1 MKKINQPIFWI
12 LSFTWGILMTLIG
25 LIVAVVLCSIGCK
38 PRRNQYGLHFM
49 CGHHWGGLSLG
60 CVNITDHTPSQH
72 TLNHE
77 FGHSIQN
84 CMYGPLMV
92 FITLASV
99 TRYHYRNWIKKH
111 KPQTSLPPYD
121 SIWFEGEASELGE
134 YYKQRNQ

>member
-1 MKKINQPIFWI
+1 
-12 LSFTWGILMTLIG
+12 MTLIG

-99 TRYHYRNWIKKH
+99 TRYHYR
-111 KPQTSLPPYD
+111 KPLCPLTILFGLKAKLLNLENIINREINEEKD
-121 SIWFEGEASELGE
+121 S
-134 YYKQRNQ
+134 